1 MFLMKWLNN
10 LGVQVLTNF
19 ASPLCYTG
27 NKTRLLPLIDH
38 VIQESKLEY
47 HTFFDLFGGSG
58 VVGLAQDCE
67 TVFYND
73 ADKYISQL
81 LSVIQESKL
90 DNIIKRV
97 EFLID
102 KYNLTKDDKQAYL
115 QFRECFNSLGYKL
128 LDDNMYKI
136 RFSANMCLLVLC
148 FFSFNHYITFNKNG
162 KFTTPAGTH
171 RSSYN
176 KSIKNKLINYKNRM
190 DTKNLTITNG
200 DFERVV
206 DTRILATQG
215 DLSNDLYFI
224 DSPYIL
230 SDSQYT
236 RTYGNKWDIAD
247 EERLYTVCDKINELG
262 GKFIVTNLAESK
274 GQKNSLLLTF
284 AKKYVTIDTN
294 VDFGNCNYQRG
305 NKRTDKEILVKNF

>member
-1 MFLMKWLNN
+1 M
-10 LGVQVLTNF
+10 LTNF

-38 VIQESKLEY
+38 VLKDVEY
-47 HTFFDLFGGSG
+47 HAFFDLFGGSG
-58 VVGLAQDCE
+58 VVGLAQDSE
-67 TVFYND
+67 VVYYND

-90 DNIIKRV
+90 DKMIRRI
-97 EFLID
+97 EFLIAE
-102 KYNLTKDDKQAYL
+102 YNLTKDDKQAYL
-115 QFRECFNSLGYKL
+115 HFRECFNSMGYKL

-136 RFSANMCLLVLC
+136 RFMANMVLLVLC
-148 FFSFNHYITFNKNG
+148 FYSFNHFITFNKQG

-176 KSIKNKLINYKNRM
+176 KSIKQKLIDFKTRM
-190 DTKNLTITNG
+190 DSKNLLITNG

-206 DTRILATQG
+206 DTRISATHG
-215 DLSNDLYFI
+215 DLSNDMYFC

-230 SDSQYT
+230 ADSQYC
-236 RTYGNKWDIAD
+236 RTYGNKWDIED
-247 EERLYTVCDKINELG
+247 EERLYRVCNKINELG
-262 GKFIVTNLAESK
+262 GKFILTNLVESK

-284 AKKYVTIDTN
+284 AKKYNTIDTN
-294 VDFGNCNYQRG
+294 VDFGGCNYQRR
-305 NKRTDKEILVKNF
+305 NKKTDKEILVKNF